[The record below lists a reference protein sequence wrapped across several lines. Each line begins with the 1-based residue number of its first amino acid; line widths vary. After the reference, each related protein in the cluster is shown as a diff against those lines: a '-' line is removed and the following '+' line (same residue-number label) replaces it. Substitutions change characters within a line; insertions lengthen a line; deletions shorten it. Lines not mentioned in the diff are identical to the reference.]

1 MSIPTPTPD
10 EPGPDDVARGLA
22 ELQNYLID
30 RTPVV
35 PGAPAAEQRPSVVG
49 RQATDQDDPE
59 GTPTGESEDVPMV
72 SERVRRLADEV
83 AEAHA
88 LLALQGDQTP
98 LLVDTDRVRRRRKAA
113 VQARA
118 LHQLGSDPAARAW
131 QAARW
136 RLVLTVTAVVAL
148 LLALGWSTAGVQVF
162 AAQGAPGGSAAWWFA
177 WCVEPFMSL
186 ALLTVVAAR
195 AFMATR
201 GQPLDAPVLRR
212 VEGLFL
218 TLTLGMNAWPHLPG
232 IAHPFSVSRL
242 VLHVLGPIVAV
253 AIVTAL
259 PPIWRAFTE
268 LDHGQQHGTGGGG
281 LPGPYSPY
289 PAPTGRRYSGNTTA
303 TGTASGAATGAW
315 VARARALIAAGQL
328 PVDPSATRLRTV
340 LGCGT
345 DTARQVRDVLKG
357 HGGGGG

>member
-1 MSIPTPTPD
+1 
-10 EPGPDDVARGLA
+10 
-22 ELQNYLID
+22 
-30 RTPVV
+30 
-35 PGAPAAEQRPSVVG
+35 
-49 RQATDQDDPE
+49 
-59 GTPTGESEDVPMV
+59 
-72 SERVRRLADEV
+72 
-83 AEAHA
+83 
-88 LLALQGDQTP
+88 
-98 LLVDTDRVRRRRKAA
+98 
-113 VQARA
+113 
-118 LHQLGSDPAARAW
+118 
-131 QAARW
+131 
-136 RLVLTVTAVVAL
+136 
-148 LLALGWSTAGVQVF
+148 
-162 AAQGAPGGSAAWWFA
+162 
-177 WCVEPFMSL
+177 
-186 ALLTVVAAR
+186 
-195 AFMATR
+195 MATR

-268 LDHGQQHGTGGGG
+268 LDHGQQPSAAGAS
-281 LPGPYSPY
+281 LPGPYPSPY
-289 PAPTGRRYSGNTTA
+289 SAPTSGRYSTDTGSNAAPTT
-303 TGTASGAATGAW
+303 AATGAL

-357 HGGGGG
+357 GGGRGG